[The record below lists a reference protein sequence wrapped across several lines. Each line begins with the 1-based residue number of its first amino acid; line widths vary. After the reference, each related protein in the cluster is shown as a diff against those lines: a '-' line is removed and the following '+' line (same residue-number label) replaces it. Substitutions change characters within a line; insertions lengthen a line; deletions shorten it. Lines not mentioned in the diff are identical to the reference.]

1 MRPEMLNIH
10 PNNPLLLLDA
20 PASSGAGL
28 GVHAESDLAFKS
40 NVS

>member
-10 PNNPLLLLDA
+10 PNNLLLLLDA

-28 GVHAESDLAFKS
+28 HAESDLAFKS